1 MTEQLDTYREKR
13 DFAATPE
20 PPDAVPEGRAGP
32 LTFVVQKHD
41 ATRLHYDLRLEV
53 GGVMKSGPCPVAPPA
68 TPPSAATPS

>member
-53 GGVMKSGPCPVAPPA
+53 GRRHEVLGRPPR
-68 TPPSAATPS
+68 SLQ